1 MDRIKRF
8 RQRSDL
14 IEFDQ
19 NRIGRLKLDPTADP
33 PGVRY
38 KQIIS
43 YQLNIL
49 SQTAGKL
56 LSAFPVIFCQSIFNR
71 YQWKFCRQRF
81 IVVDHLTCTP
91 TDLTAFLTSFSR
103 EIITASPFI

>member
-1 MDRIKRF
+1 MDRIKSF

-49 SQTAGKL
+49 TQTTGKL
-56 LSAFPVIFCQSIFNR
+56 LPALPVIFLQSIFKR
-71 YQWKFCRQRF
+71 YQWKFCRQRV
-81 IVVDHLTCTP
+81 IVIDHLICAP
-91 TDLTAFLTSFSR
+91 TDLTAFLASFSWK
-103 EIITASPFI
+103 IITACPLI